1 MFIASDLLPLSTFE
15 SENFRNLM
23 TIAEPKY
30 QLPSRKHFTS
40 KLLHDKS
47 SKIRTNVKEQLKK
60 AESVCLTIDLWSS
73 RKMRGF
79 LGITGH
85 VILDWTMKSVMI
97 CCKRF
102 KGRHTSENIRQE
114 YEEVISSYEIG
125 GKIATIVSDN
135 AANMIKAFALP
146 GFESDPQEKGED
158 IDSDDDSDQEIK
170 DNCEDDMF
178 INDCL
183 PNHSRCSA
191 LSLQLVVKDGL
202 KDSSPHL

>member
-1 MFIASDLLPLSTFE
+1 
-15 SENFRNLM
+15 
-23 TIAEPKY
+23 
-30 QLPSRKHFTS
+30 
-40 KLLHDKS
+40 
-47 SKIRTNVKEQLKK
+47 
-60 AESVCLTIDLWSS
+60 
-73 RKMRGF
+73 MRGF

-114 YEEVISSYEIG
+114 YEEVSSSYEIG
-125 GKIATIVSDN
+125 EKIATIVSDN
-135 AANMIKAFALP
+135 AANMIKTFALP

-158 IDSDDDSDQEIK
+158 IDSDDDSDQRIK

-183 PNHSRCSA
+183 PYHSRCYA
-191 LSLQLVVKDGL
+191 HSLQLVVKDGL
-202 KDSSPHL
+202 KDCSPHLKTITTKALNTVSFVRKSINASEILEDENKLQASNATR